1 MILLIDNYDSFVF
14 NLARYFREL
23 NCEVVVVRNDA
34 LSINEIVAMQPEAI
48 VLSPG
53 PCTPNEAGI
62 CLEVVRQLGST
73 MPILGVCLG
82 HQAIAAALGG
92 DVVRAPEP
100 VHGRVS
106 LVEHSGERIFAE
118 LPNPLIATRYHS
130 LVVPEGTLPRCLR
143 VTARTKSAD
152 RLVMGLEHTEWPM
165 FGLQFHP
172 ESVLTSGG
180 HRLLQNFL
188 VAAGLRTDLQRTDSP
203 SDVDQLDTLEHGDL
217 HTATREIS
225 AQESTSDGAA
235 DWNRFGPIHW

>member
-23 NCEVVVVRNDA
+23 NCEVVVSRNDA
-34 LSINEIVAMQPEAI
+34 MSIDEIVAMQPKAI

-62 CLEVVRQLGST
+62 CLDVVRRLGST
-73 MPILGVCLG
+73 IPILGVCLG
-82 HQAIAAALGG
+82 HQVIAAALGG
-92 DVVRAPEP
+92 DVIRAPEP

-106 LVEHSGERIFAE
+106 LVEHNSERIFAG
-118 LPNPLIATRYHS
+118 LPNPLMATRYHS
-130 LVVPEGTLPRCLR
+130 LVVPESTLPRCLR

-152 RLVMGLEHTEWPM
+152 RLVMALEHTEWPL

-188 VAAGLRTDLQRTDSP
+188 VAAGLRTDSS

-225 AQESTSDGAA
+225 TQESTSDVAA
-235 DWNRFGPIHW
+235 DWYRFGPIHW

>member
-23 NCEVVVVRNDA
+23 NCEVVVSRNDA
-34 LSINEIVAMQPEAI
+34 MSIDEIVAMQPKAI

-62 CLEVVRQLGST
+62 CLDVVRRLGST
-73 MPILGVCLG
+73 IPILGVCLG

-92 DVVRAPEP
+92 EVIRALEP

-106 LVEHSGERIFAE
+106 LVEHNSERIFAG
-118 LPNPLIATRYHS
+118 LPNPLMATRYHS
-130 LVVPEGTLPRCLR
+130 LVVPESTLPRCLR

-152 RLVMGLEHTEWPM
+152 RLVMALEHTEWPL

-188 VAAGLRTDLQRTDSP
+188 VAAGLRTDSS

-225 AQESTSDGAA
+225 TQESTSDVAA
-235 DWNRFGPIHW
+235 DWYRFGPIHW